1 MSDFTTSFPETLEF
15 PRASSYTPAP
25 GKDKERSSINWS
37 IWNGNVQC
45 KVWTRV
51 DDDKVVNGKKQGPI
65 QAGFGGEVLEAI
77 LEGAIKFWLSGVT
90 DTIIWDNIGRP
101 KNPDGSSSFERVVQS
116 HFVYGRGEDGLC
128 YYGLRSADES
138 RPVIIFKFEG
148 PEWHKPR
155 RKSGSFSS
163 DELST
168 MQAVSTFRY
177 ILNVTMNAQKGQTP
191 EERKAAAERRKSNN
205 SSNGGGSYNKKPAET
220 SMSSGFDD
228 GFSI

>member
-1 MSDFTTSFPETLEF
+1 MSDFATSFPETLEF

-37 IWNGNVQC
+37 IWNGNAQC

-51 DDDKVVNGKKQGPI
+51 DDDKMVNGRKQGPI
-65 QAGFGGEVLEAI
+65 QVGIGGEVIEAI
-77 LEGAIKFWLSGVT
+77 LEGAIKFWLSGAIDVV
-90 DTIIWDNIGRP
+90 IWDNIGIP
-101 KNPDGSSSFERVVQS
+101 KNPEGNSSYERVVQS

-138 RPVIIFKFEG
+138 RPVIVFKFEG

-155 RKSGSFSS
+155 RKSGSFSVE
-163 DELST
+163 ELST
-168 MQAVSTFRY
+168 MQAVSMFKY

-191 EERKAAAERRKSNN
+191 EERKAAAERRKAIKEGRGT
-205 SSNGGGSYNKKPAET
+205 SSYAKKPTESAG
-220 SMSSGFDD
+220 SGFDD